1 MTQLICLDASFIIRY
16 LTNIDTQSVYEQ
28 YWQQWK
34 TNQYILVAPTLI
46 LYEITNAFHRLIVAG
61 EITSSEAEFLL
72 ERALNLGLMLYGDAQ
87 LHQEALKV
95 AQQYNLPA
103 TYDAHYLAL
112 AQRLRIEF
120 WTADQRLYNAVCNS
134 LDWVHLLK

>member
-1 MTQLICLDASFIIRY
+1 MEHLDFFSVSHSF
-16 LTNIDTQSVYEQ
+16 LHCQNPVGTV
-28 YWQQWK
+28 
-34 TNQYILVAPTLI
+34 LVALTLI

-95 AQQYNLPA
+95 ANTTFLLLMMLTISPLP
-103 TYDAHYLAL
+103 
-112 AQRLRIEF
+112 
-120 WTADQRLYNAVCNS
+120 NV
-134 LDWVHLLK
+134 